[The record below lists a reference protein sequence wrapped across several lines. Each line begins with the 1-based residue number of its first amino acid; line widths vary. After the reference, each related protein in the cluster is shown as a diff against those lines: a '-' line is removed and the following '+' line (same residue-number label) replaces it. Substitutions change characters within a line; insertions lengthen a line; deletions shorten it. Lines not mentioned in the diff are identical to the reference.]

1 MLPFKQ
7 FYATSLF
14 LYQVFWGFQGK
25 YIVTPLLMGYRTSQ
39 KWVMWVDTK
48 KSIDG
53 QWSQNGKASR
63 KEEGMGIFL
72 TERVI
77 SWTKYPKINL

>member
-14 LYQVFWGFQGK
+14 LYQVFWGFQGR

-39 KWVMWVDTK
+39 KIGVMWVDTK
-48 KSIDG
+48 KSING
-53 QWSQNGKASR
+53 QWSQNAKASR

-72 TERVI
+72 NRKSNFMDKT
-77 SWTKYPKINL
+77 SKN